1 MHCYLTFP
9 EVNSNVLLERTKS
22 LMIKTILN
30 VMKVLFIVVII
41 IFTANFFL
49 ADPTKDNFALD
60 DSIDTLRVIE
70 PKNYFSLE
78 NQLITT
84 MLSRYHFKHFNLD
97 DSLSSM
103 IFEQYLENLD
113 RSKVYFYSSDI
124 ASLEKERY
132 SFDDYLLEGNIQPF
146 FDIFNLYEERLFER
160 MEYVDSILVQG
171 FDFTENDSLEI
182 NRENSDWVN
191 STEEMDRLWNDRIKN
206 DALNLSLTGKTE
218 EEIVSNLTKRYDNFT
233 RALSQYNT
241 EDVFQLAMD
250 SYTISID
257 PHTNYFS
264 PITSENFKIDMSLS
278 LEGIGARLMT
288 EDGYT
293 KVVEIIPGGPAF
305 KSKKL
310 NVDDRIIAVAQG
322 DGGEFE
328 DVVGWR
334 ITDVVQL
341 IRGPKETKVRLQILR
356 ATDGVLAKPEEISL
370 IRDKVKLEEQ
380 AAKSKVIEINNN
392 GIPYQIGIIT
402 IPKFYTDFEAAQNGS
417 ADSKSTV
424 TDVKKLLE
432 DFKQEKVDGVVI
444 DLRNNGGGALSEA
457 IDVTGLFIDKG
468 PIVQVKDSQG
478 KVEVGADVDPS
489 IVYSGPLVVLVNRF
503 SASASEIFAA
513 AIQDY
518 GRGVIVGEQT
528 YGKGTVQNL
537 IDLNRIS
544 RNSANKF
551 GQLKLTIAKYYRIN
565 GGSTQRLGVIP
576 DITFPSYTDPQEF
589 GESSQISALP
599 WDKID
604 SAKYNLFN
612 NLRDILPI
620 LVSNSE
626 NRRNNDPEFQY
637 LKEDILEYK
646 ESKNQKYLSLNEAL
660 RKQKKEEDDE
670 KEFQRENERRK
681 LKGLKLLEKG
691 EVPEKAAEEN
701 DIFLTETAMIVTD
714 MINLPEGITKIR

>member
-1 MHCYLTFP
+1 M
-9 EVNSNVLLERTKS
+9 
-22 LMIKTILN
+22 N
-30 VMKVLFIVVII
+30 VMKVLFVVGII
-41 IFTANFFL
+41 IIAANFFL
-49 ADPTKDNFALD
+49 AGPTKINYDLD
-60 DSIDTLRVIE
+60 DSSDTVRVLE

-78 NQLITT
+78 NQLVTT
-84 MLSRYHFKHFNLD
+84 MLSRYHYKRFNLD
-97 DSLSSM
+97 DSLSSI
-103 IFEQYLENLD
+103 IFDQYLENLD
-113 RSKVYFYSSDI
+113 NSKVYFYSSDI
-124 ASLEKERY
+124 ARLEKERY
-132 SFDDYLLEGNIQPF
+132 SFDDYLLEGKIQPF
-146 FDIFNLYEERLFER
+146 YDIFNLYEERMIER
-160 MEYVDSILVQG
+160 MEYIDTILVHG
-171 FDFTENDSLEI
+171 FDFTKNDSLEI
-182 NRENSDWVN
+182 SRENSNWVTTN
-191 STEEMDRLWNDRIKN
+191 EEMDRLWTERIKN
-206 DALNLSLTGKTE
+206 DALNLSLSGKTE
-218 EEIVSNLTKRYDNFT
+218 DEIVSNLTKRYNNFT
-233 RALSQYNT
+233 RALSQYNS

-250 SYTISID
+250 TYTTSID

-264 PITSENFKIDMSLS
+264 PVTSENFKIDMSLS

-305 KSKKL
+305 KSKQL

-322 DGGEFE
+322 DDGEFE

-341 IRGPKETKVRLQILR
+341 IRGPKETTVRLQILR
-356 ATDGVLAKPEEISL
+356 ATDGVLAKPEEIKL
-370 IRDKVKLEEQ
+370 VRDKVKLEEQ
-380 AAKSKVIEINNN
+380 AAKSKVIEINNS
-392 GIPYQIGIIT
+392 GIPFRIGIIT
-402 IPKFYTDFEAAQNGS
+402 IPKFYTDFGGTQNGD
-417 ADSKSTV
+417 ADAKSTV

-432 DFKQEKVDGVVI
+432 NLKQENVDGVVI

-468 PIVQVKDSQG
+468 PVVQVKDSQG
-478 KVEVGADVDPS
+478 NVEVDEDLDPS
-489 IVYSGPLVVLVNRF
+489 LIYDGPLAVLVNRF

-537 IDLNRIS
+537 IDLNQVS
-544 RNSANKF
+544 RNSSKKF

-589 GESSQISALP
+589 GESSQVSALA
-599 WDKID
+599 WDKINP
-604 SAKYNLFN
+604 ANYKM
-612 NLRDILPI
+612 
-620 LVSNSE
+620 VSNLSE
-626 NRRNNDPEFQY
+626 LLPKLISSSEKRRSNDSEFQY
-637 LKEDILEYK
+637 LQEDIREYK
-646 ESKNQKYLSLNEAL
+646 ESKNQKYLSLNEAI

-681 LKGLKLLEKG
+681 RKGLKLLEKG
-691 EVPEKAAEEN
+691 EVPEKADEEN

-714 MINLPEGITKIR
+714 MINIYGELTKVR